1 MRTSRQP
8 EKTLYSDLLHL
19 MAGTTTYQ
27 QTSDEKA
34 GTRLSIRE
42 MFAEMDRLLAEM
54 KRSREIGKNV
64 DTEIDASLNN
74 IDAVLARLAAG

>member
-1 MRTSRQP
+1 
-8 EKTLYSDLLHL
+8 

-64 DTEIDASLNN
+64 DAEIDASLNN